1 MNKTVNFTD
10 PALDQQ
16 IAEICRALQQ
26 PEWERFKITPEGSY
40 AIRLTNDTGAVS
52 VKGSIVTASRT
63 VDNAVVLQNNEFDAF
78 GVILEDGIPNGGDVW
93 VVIAGRAQVLLAD
106 TTACTRGQL
115 FICSPVDGRALV
127 IANPGDG
134 LPAVET
140 HFKELGHC
148 TESVVA
154 GVNKLAWAVVHF
166 N

>member
-1 MNKTVNFTD
+1 VNKTVNFTD

-78 GVILEDGIPNGGDVW
+78 GVILEDGIPKIQQLVH
-93 VVIAGRAQVLLAD
+93 VVSYLFALLLMVAPLRLQIQG
-106 TTACTRGQL
+106 TVYLLLRHTSKSWG
-115 FICSPVDGRALV
+115 IVPSPLLQG
-127 IANPGDG
+127 
-134 LPAVET
+134 
-140 HFKELGHC
+140 
-148 TESVVA
+148 
-154 GVNKLAWAVVHF
+154 
-166 N
+166 